1 MSLWSKFSKPM
12 CHWKVMVETRVTEE
26 VDVDE
31 KDGMVVA
38 KVEEEEATMTIQL
51 MKRQVI
57 IHPGANGRPNEK
69 RYDKSHIEFFNA
81 HKFGHYALKCCYDT
95 NGVEERANFVDK
107 EEGEEKTLLLAL
119 KDDEKDDKNPWYL
132 DDGASNHTCDYKEK
146 FVELDEKVN
155 NNVLFGDTSKVQ
167 IQEKIAFYFLFK
179 MVATS
184 LVTNVYYVPKLK
196 K

>member
-107 EEGEEKTLLLAL
+107 EEGE
-119 KDDEKDDKNPWYL
+119 
-132 DDGASNHTCDYKEK
+132 
-146 FVELDEKVN
+146 
-155 NNVLFGDTSKVQ
+155 SKPYCWHSKMMKRMT
-167 IQEKIAFYFLFK
+167 KIHGTWMMEQAITRVTTK
-179 MVATS
+179 KS
-184 LVTNVYYVPKLK
+184 LWSLMRR
-196 K
+196 